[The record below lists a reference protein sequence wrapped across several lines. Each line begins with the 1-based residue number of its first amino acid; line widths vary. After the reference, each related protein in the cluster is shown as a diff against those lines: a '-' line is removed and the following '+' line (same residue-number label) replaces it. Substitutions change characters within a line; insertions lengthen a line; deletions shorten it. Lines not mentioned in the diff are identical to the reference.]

1 MERYAAFR
9 ERMTEEL
16 KKEFPDI
23 AVRVIDRENGVKK
36 EGFVLGGETGHIA
49 SPVIY
54 LDELFALYEDEELT
68 VGEIA
73 VRAAG
78 TLKRPIPDVLREP
91 LFSKEKILKGI
102 VPTVVSKEENRTF
115 SEGVLCGDFL
125 DLAVVYR
132 MYIDDSGIGQGMV
145 ILPEQLLKREGILGE
160 GAMSREELLEYA
172 VSNMN
177 RLLPPKLMSF
187 SGEFCVLSNPG
198 GFYGAAHILNR
209 GYLSELSE
217 KCGESMFILPSSK
230 HELILIPES
239 HVPDPDA
246 LYGMVEEVNRTA
258 VLRED
263 YLSDNVY
270 FYDRIAQAVL
280 TYREVRA
287 AAERLSVK

>member
-1 MERYAAFR
+1 
-9 ERMTEEL
+9 
-16 KKEFPDI
+16 
-23 AVRVIDRENGVKK
+23 
-36 EGFVLGGETGHIA
+36 
-49 SPVIY
+49 
-54 LDELFALYEDEELT
+54 
-68 VGEIA
+68 
-73 VRAAG
+73 
-78 TLKRPIPDVLREP
+78 
-91 LFSKEKILKGI
+91 
-102 VPTVVSKEENRTF
+102 
-115 SEGVLCGDFL
+115 
-125 DLAVVYR
+125 

-209 GYLSELSE
+209 DYLSELSE

-270 FYDRIAQAVL
+270 FYDRIRQAVL